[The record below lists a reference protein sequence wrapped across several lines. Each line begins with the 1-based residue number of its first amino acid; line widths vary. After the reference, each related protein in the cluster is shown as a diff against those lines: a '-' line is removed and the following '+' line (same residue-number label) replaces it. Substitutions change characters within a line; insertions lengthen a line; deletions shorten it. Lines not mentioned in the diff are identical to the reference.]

1 MGYSDERGVYHAYHA
16 NRTLSLNDLR
26 EMSTAGAVGAI
37 VANGGI
43 LASDTTPILRNA
55 TGVLA
60 QEVSWATGNVDT
72 VGFQITLPSD
82 FDGRSDVL
90 LDLWVNSGT
99 TDLATF
105 SVTSCWDG
113 GATVTDSATD
123 TGASATTHRIT
134 AIISKDDIPDA
145 AERLTIL
152 LTPPTHATNAIQLQG
167 LRLRWTPRVTS

>member
-1 MGYSDERGVYHAYHA
+1 MGYSDERGVYHAFHA

-26 EMSTAGAVGAI
+26 IMTTGGAVGDTT
-37 VANGGI
+37 ANGG
-43 LASDTTPILRNA
+43 LLSSATAPILRNA
-55 TGVLA
+55 SGILA
-60 QEVSWATGNVDT
+60 QELSWATGSVIT
-72 VGFQITLPSD
+72 VGFQITLPTD

-105 SVTSCWDG
+105 SITSCWDG

-152 LTPPTHATNAIQLQG
+152 LTPAAHATNAIQLQG
-167 LRLRWTPRVTS
+167 ARLRWTPRVTS